1 MALLRPETMKARH
14 VVTTKVVTTWLFSEE
29 FKMGEGKIDLGRV
42 SSIIDVL
49 DIRADIQSDQLSY
62 VFLSDGAEVD
72 RLTFAQLQRRARA
85 VAAYLQAM
93 KAQNERALLLYPA
106 GLDYVVAFYACLYG
120 KAVAVPA
127 YPPRMNQ
134 NLRRLLAII
143 EDAKPIVALT
153 ASAIYS
159 RLQRWFDQAP
169 SLKSIRWV
177 ITDGMDPGLADV
189 WAENKVD
196 EETMAFLQYTSG
208 STATPKGV
216 MVSHGNLIH
225 NQAMM
230 RESLKHDDDTVI
242 VSWLPMYHDMGLI
255 GNILAGVYNGA
266 PCYLMAHTDFLQKP
280 ACWLEAIS
288 KYRATFSGGPNFAYE
303 LCARKARQEQREEL
317 DLSCWRTAFNGSE
330 PIRAETLRQFAEAFT
345 PYGFRPEA
353 LYPCYGL
360 AEATLFVSGGAVSN
374 APVVT
379 TFDKVELEKHR
390 AVASDRLQDGVTLVS
405 SGKPCLGERI
415 VTVNPQTLIRCD
427 EGQVGEIW
435 VSGAAVAQGYWGR
448 PELTHE
454 TFRAR
459 LSDTRE
465 GPYLRTGDLGVIF
478 QGALYVTGRIKDL
491 IVIRGRNHYPQDIEL
506 TAESSHPALRPGCSA
521 AFAAAGEETER
532 LILVAEINRE
542 RRNSVDMNEVVE
554 SVRQA
559 ILIEHEIGISDIT
572 LIRPGSLPKTS
583 SGKIQRSAV
592 RSAFLSGVLNTVYRS
607 EFTASPLASGQ
618 TVQPEDAL
626 RTLGSLRDWLSLECS
641 SRLNIGPNKID
652 VDQPIAC
659 YWLDSLAAT
668 EFVVSI
674 EESFGVQIHIDKLFR
689 GAPSIS
695 DLALFLYEQL
705 QPAPPSHG
713 EAISQG
719 IGIEGRQMAPHQVIP
734 LSYPTKNERSDKD
747 DRRTRET
754 SRSPVL
760 QPCEPAPRSF
770 DVAA

>member
-1 MALLRPETMKARH
+1 
-14 VVTTKVVTTWLFSEE
+14 
-29 FKMGEGKIDLGRV
+29 MGEGKIDFGRV
-42 SSIIDVL
+42 SSIIDL
-49 DIRADIQSDQLSY
+49 LNIRANIQSDQLSY

-72 RLTFAQLQRRARA
+72 RLTYTQLQRRARA
-85 VAAYLQAM
+85 VAAHLQEM

-143 EDAKPIVALT
+143 EDAQPKVALT
-153 ASAIYS
+153 TSAIYS

-169 SLKSIRWV
+169 DLKSIRWI
-177 ITDGMDPGLADV
+177 ITDGIDPGPADLRD
-189 WAENKVD
+189 EGKVD
-196 EETMAFLQYTSG
+196 EGAMAFLQYTSG
-208 STATPKGV
+208 STAAPKGV
-216 MVSHGNLIH
+216 MVSHGNLMH

-255 GNILAGVYNGA
+255 GNILAGMYNGA

-280 ACWLEAIS
+280 ACWLKAIS
-288 KYRATFSGGPNFAYE
+288 KYRATFSGGPNFAYD
-303 LCARKARQEQREEL
+303 LCARKASQEQREGL

-330 PIRAETLRQFAEAFT
+330 PIRAETLKQFAEAFS

-360 AEATLFVSGGAVSN
+360 AEATLFVSGDSVSR

-379 TFDKVELEKHR
+379 TFDKVELEKHS

-405 SGKPCLGERI
+405 SGRPCLGERI
-415 VTVNPQTLIRCD
+415 ITVNPQTLIKCD
-427 EGQVGEIW
+427 EGRVGEIW
-435 VSGAAVAQGYWGR
+435 VSSAAVSQGYWGR
-448 PELTHE
+448 SELTDE

-459 LSDTRE
+459 LSDTEE
-465 GPYLRTGDLGVIF
+465 GPYLRTGDLGVIY
-478 QGALYVTGRIKDL
+478 QGDLYVTGRIKDL

-506 TAESSHPALRPGCSA
+506 TAEASHPALRPGCSA
-521 AFAAAGEETER
+521 AFAVAGEETER
-532 LILVAEINRE
+532 LVLVAEINRE
-542 RRNSVDMNEVVE
+542 RRNSVDVNGVAE
-554 SVRQA
+554 SIRQA
-559 ILIEHEIGISDIT
+559 ILMEHEIDISAVA

-583 SGKIQRSAV
+583 SGKIQRSAI
-592 RSAFLSGVLNTVYRS
+592 RSAFLSGSLNTVHRRQ
-607 EFTASPLASGQ
+607 FTAGPSASGQ
-618 TVQPEDAL
+618 TVRPEDAL

-641 SRLNIGPNKID
+641 SKLNISPNKID

-659 YWLDSLAAT
+659 YGLDSLAAT
-668 EFVVSI
+668 EFVINI
-674 EESFGVQIHIDKLFR
+674 EESLGVQVPVDKLFR

-695 DLALFLYEQL
+695 ELASFLYEQI
-705 QPAPPSHG
+705 QPSPQGHG
-713 EAISQG
+713 GAISQG
-719 IGIEGRQMAPHQVIP
+719 IGIEGRQMAPNQFIP
-734 LSYPTKNERSDKD
+734 LSCTTMNERSDKD
-747 DRRTRET
+747 DMPTREAFKT
-754 SRSPVL
+754 RSPVL
-760 QPCEPAPRSF
+760 QPCEPETRAF

>member
-1 MALLRPETMKARH
+1 
-14 VVTTKVVTTWLFSEE
+14 
-29 FKMGEGKIDLGRV
+29 MGEGKIDLCRV

-49 DIRADIQSDQLSY
+49 DRRAEIQSDQLSY
-62 VFLSDGAEVD
+62 VFLSEGAEVD
-72 RLTFAQLQRRARA
+72 RLTFAQLRRRARA
-85 VAAYLQAM
+85 VASCLQEM
-93 KAQNERALLLYPA
+93 KAQDERALLLYPA

-143 EDAKPIVALT
+143 EDARPMVALT
-153 ASAIYS
+153 TSAIYS
-159 RLQRWFDQAP
+159 RLQRWFDQSP
-169 SLKSIRWV
+169 DLKSIRWV
-177 ITDGMDPGLADV
+177 ITDDIDLGLADM
-189 WAENKVD
+189 WDENKVD
-196 EETMAFLQYTSG
+196 EETVAFLQYTSG

-216 MVSHGNLIH
+216 MVSHGNLMH

-255 GNILAGVYNGA
+255 GNILAGMYNGA
-266 PCYLMAHTDFLQKP
+266 PCYLMAHTDFLQNP
-280 ACWLEAIS
+280 ACWLKAMS
-288 KYRATFSGGPNFAYE
+288 KYRATFSGGPNFAYD
-303 LCARKARQEQREEL
+303 LCARKARQEQLEGL

-330 PIRAETLRQFAEAFT
+330 PIRAETLRQFAEAFS
-345 PYGFRPEA
+345 PYGFRPES

-360 AEATLFVSGGAVSN
+360 AEATLFVSGGAVSK
-374 APVVT
+374 APVAT

-435 VSGAAVAQGYWGR
+435 VSSAAVAQGYWGR
-448 PELTHE
+448 PELTDE

-459 LSDTRE
+459 LSGAEE
-465 GPYLRTGDLGVIF
+465 GAYLRTGDLGVIF

-506 TAESSHPALRPGCSA
+506 TAEASHPALRPGCSA
-521 AFAAAGEETER
+521 AFAVAGGETER
-532 LILVAEINRE
+532 LVLVAEINRE

-559 ILIEHEIGISDIT
+559 ILIEQEIDISAVA

-583 SGKIQRSAV
+583 SGKIQRSAI
-592 RSAFLSGVLNTVYRS
+592 RSAFLDGSLNTIYQS
-607 EFTASPLASGQ
+607 QFKAGPSAGGQ
-618 TVQPEDAL
+618 TVQTEDAL

-641 SRLNIGPNKID
+641 SRLNISPDKID
-652 VDQPIAC
+652 ADQPIAC
-659 YWLDSLAAT
+659 YGLDSLAAA

-674 EESFGVQIHIDKLFR
+674 EESIGVRIHIDKLFR

-695 DLALFLYEQL
+695 DLALFMYEQL
-705 QPAPPSHG
+705 QPAGPGHG

-734 LSYPTKNERSDKD
+734 LSYPTKNERNDKD
-747 DRRTRET
+747 DRRTREIFKT
-754 SRSPVL
+754 RSPIL

>member
-1 MALLRPETMKARH
+1 M
-14 VVTTKVVTTWLFSEE
+14 SE
-29 FKMGEGKIDLGRV
+29 GRIDLGRV
-42 SSIIDVL
+42 STIIDVL
-49 DIRADIQSDQLSY
+49 NTRANIQSDQLSY
-62 VFLSDGAEVD
+62 AFLSDGAEVD

-85 VAAYLQAM
+85 VAACLQEM

-106 GLDYVVAFYACLYG
+106 GLDYVVALYACLYG

-143 EDAKPIVALT
+143 EDAQPIVALT
-153 ASAIYS
+153 TSAIYT

-169 SLKSIRWV
+169 GLKSIQWV
-177 ITDGMDPGLADV
+177 VTDDIEIELADH
-189 WAENKVD
+189 WRENGANG
-196 EETMAFLQYTSG
+196 ETIALLQYTSG

-216 MVSHGNLIH
+216 MVSHRNLMH

-255 GNILAGVYNGA
+255 GNILAGMYNGA
-266 PCYLMAHTDFLQKP
+266 PCYLMAHTDFLQNP
-280 ACWLEAIS
+280 ACWLKAIS
-288 KYRATFSGGPNFAYE
+288 KYRATFSGGPNFAYD
-303 LCARKARQEQREEL
+303 LCARKARQEQREGL

-330 PIRAETLRQFAEAFT
+330 PIRAETLRQFAEAFS
-345 PYGFRPEA
+345 PYGFRPET

-360 AEATLFVSGGAVSN
+360 AEATLFVSGGAVSK
-374 APVVT
+374 APAVT

-435 VSGAAVAQGYWGR
+435 VSSAAVAQGYWGR
-448 PELTHE
+448 PELTDE

-459 LSDTRE
+459 LSDTKE

-506 TAESSHPALRPGCSA
+506 TAEASHPALRSGCSA
-521 AFAAAGEETER
+521 AFAVAGEETER

-542 RRNSVDMNEVVE
+542 RRNSIDMNEVAE

-559 ILIEHEIGISDIT
+559 ILIEHEIDISAIE

-583 SGKIQRSAV
+583 SGKIQRSAI
-592 RSAFLSGVLNTVYRS
+592 RSAFLGGSLNTVYRRQ
-607 EFTASPLASGQ
+607 FTASPMVSGQ
-618 TVQPEDAL
+618 TVQSEDAL

-641 SRLNIGPNKID
+641 SRLNISPNKID

-659 YWLDSLAAT
+659 YGLDSLAAT

-674 EESFGVQIHIDKLFR
+674 EESLGVQIHIDKLFR

-695 DLALFLYEQL
+695 QLALLLHEQL
-705 QPAPPSHG
+705 QPEPPGHG
-713 EAISQG
+713 EAISQN
-719 IGIEGRQMAPHQVIP
+719 IGLEGRQMAPHQVIP
-734 LSYPTKNERSDKD
+734 PSCSTKNERTDKD
-747 DRRTRET
+747 DRRTREAFKT
-754 SRSPVL
+754 RPPVL
-760 QPCEPAPRSF
+760 QPCEPAPWSF